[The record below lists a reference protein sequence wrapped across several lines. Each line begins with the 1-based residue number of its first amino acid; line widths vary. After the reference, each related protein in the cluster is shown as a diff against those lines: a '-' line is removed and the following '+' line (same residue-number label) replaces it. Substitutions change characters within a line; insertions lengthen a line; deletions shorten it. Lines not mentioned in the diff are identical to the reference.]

1 MEDLMNWPA
10 ISAIATV
17 VSMLAFVAT
26 AFFVWLELR
35 SFGKSRY
42 LQVSSE
48 LFSVWQGRDFMQAQ
62 LWLIHTL
69 KETSWEDFIA
79 AHRADYGEQSF
90 HRVGSFYDRVGTLVR
105 LGLIEDKE
113 ILSTMG
119 PYAIAVWNKIRPLVE
134 EARRL
139 ENSILFDDFERLL
152 PACYE
157 CYVPSL
163 TLGEARTHF
172 APEAAK
178 ISVRDLRKRIAE
190 VTLLDVRRTAASG
203 EDPDQIPGA
212 IVVHPD
218 QIESRLD
225 EIPHDRDVV
234 VYCS

>member
-1 MEDLMNWPA
+1 MEDPMNWSA
-10 ISAIATV
+10 ISAVATL

-26 AFFVWLELR
+26 AYFVWLELR
-35 SFGKSRY
+35 SLGKSRY

-48 LFSVWQGRDFMQAQ
+48 LFSVWQEPDFMQAQ

-69 KETSWEDFIA
+69 KESSWEEFIA
-79 AHRADYGEQSF
+79 AHRADYGEQAF

-105 LGLIEDKE
+105 LGLIEEKE

-119 PYAIAVWNKIRPLVE
+119 PYAIAVWNRIRPLVV

-139 ENSILFDDFERLL
+139 ENSILFDDFERIL

-157 CYVPSL
+157 CYVPNL
-163 TLGEARTHF
+163 EIGEARTHF

-178 ISVRDLRKRIAE
+178 VSARDLRERLAR
-190 VTLLDVRRTAASG
+190 VTILDVRRTAAGG
-203 EDPDQIPGA
+203 EDRDRLPGA

-218 QIESRLD
+218 EVESLL
-225 EIPHDRDVV
+225 EAIPRDRDVV